1 MANSSSS
8 SDTEYCSSECSSNL
22 SLSVGYFPCEDPFC
36 EDNMSC
42 EDTPSK
48 GSPIHFLP
56 PIQGTWWTGSTGR
69 LRRRRDQIEDR
80 PEQFCKLSIALA
92 WDADV
97 GSNTADSITSWDLNG
112 DNQWAD
118 KHPRERTN
126 LTLSKLDG
134 LVQTLET
141 FLENQKDDEGDNS
154 VFSEFTQEEDFQLS
168 GSPPPD
174 RAQDSHQ
181 EHHTC
186 QRLLM
191 CKMPENEDVT
201 LFPQI
206 PLRLKEHELAELSTE
221 ISQAAG
227 SQKTSLTKSS
237 SVSSGQAAAQEEDA
251 SSDTQAQSC
260 LNFGW
265 VFRWLRQQVLPSL
278 RRRTPPAAA
287 TQSPPQLAPKKRHSR
302 RSKRI
307 QPAESP
313 KAAHPAAPD
322 F

>member
-174 RAQDSHQ
+174 RAQQ
-181 EHHTC
+181 
-186 QRLLM
+186 
-191 CKMPENEDVT
+191 
-201 LFPQI
+201 
-206 PLRLKEHELAELSTE
+206 

-278 RRRTPPAAA
+278 QRRTPPAAA

>member
-174 RAQDSHQ
+174 RAQ
-181 EHHTC
+181 
-186 QRLLM
+186 
-191 CKMPENEDVT
+191 
-201 LFPQI
+201 
-206 PLRLKEHELAELSTE
+206 

-313 KAAHPAAPD
+313 KAAHPAA
-322 F
+322 